1 MPGVDVRSGRQ
12 EHAVYLWSA
21 EQLDKFLEANG
32 IAPKGKTLGHAFWQG
47 ETGKG
52 KRGERQV
59 KREKQTTTRWV
70 GISVYI
76 YIV

>member
-59 KREKQTTTRWV
+59 KRETNNNEMGWYFC
-70 GISVYI
+70 VYI
-76 YIV
+76 